1 MFNIYFGQAAA
12 AAHKHDF
19 ATAIE
24 LTEKGLRAGPGVT
37 WAYRML
43 ANFHGRAGDKQKSA
57 EALAQFMNYY
67 PGVTMAKMLQGLPP
81 GVVLNDPEY
90 WEGIR
95 KAGIPES

>member
-1 MFNIYFGQAAA
+1 
-12 AAHKHDF
+12 
-19 ATAIE
+19 
-24 LTEKGLRAGPGVT
+24 
-37 WAYRML
+37 
-43 ANFHGRAGDKQKSA
+43 
-57 EALAQFMNYY
+57 MNYY